1 MTFAEL
7 LNDKDLT
14 IYKLSKESGVAK
26 TTLFDIAS
34 GKSNILDCTARNL
47 LKISNVLNVSI
58 EDLIKLDP
66 TIYNP
71 AFERNVPEFLLD
83 NIENIKKAK
92 RRKSSLLD
100 CYLDEANSSINVC
113 EVENLISKEQAD
125 YLRKKYLY

>member
-1 MTFAEL
+1 MTFSEL
-7 LNDKDLT
+7 LNNKDLT

-47 LKISNVLNVSI
+47 LKISNALNVSI

-71 AFERNVPEFLLD
+71 VFERNVPEFLLD

-113 EVENLISKEQAD
+113 EVENLISKEQAE
-125 YLRKKYLY
+125 YLRKKYLH

>member
-1 MTFAEL
+1 MTFSEL
-7 LNDKDLT
+7 LEKKEFT

-26 TTLFDIAS
+26 TTLFDISS

-47 LKISNVLNVSI
+47 LKISNALNISI
-58 EDLIKLDP
+58 EGLIKLEP
-66 TIYNP
+66 SIYNP
-71 AFERNVPEFLLD
+71 AFERNIPEFLLES
-83 NIENIKKAK
+83 IENIKKAK

-113 EVENLISKEQAD
+113 EVENIISKEQAD

>member
-1 MTFAEL
+1 MTFIDL
-7 LNDKDLT
+7 LNEKNLT

-47 LKISNVLNVSI
+47 LKISNVLKVSI
-58 EDLIKLDP
+58 EDLIQLEAM
-66 TIYNP
+66 IYNP
-71 AFERNVPEFLLD
+71 VFEHNVPEFLLD